1 MLAWLRRVARS
12 AERERFV
19 LRGSLLTAAWC
30 PGRLAADVDHLL
42 TGTCDLEAA
51 RAMTAR
57 VAAEPDPSPLDDL
70 SVEPIWADTPFP
82 GLRVRAV
89 VAGAPLQVDLG
100 WGDPLAVAPRPF
112 AVAGVPEPLLA
123 VRPETMIAWK
133 VHGLFEHGRGR
144 FRAKDLLDVWLL
156 DRAAIACAPTC
167 ARAASIVDDD
177 ALVASL
183 RVAFDSRGLP
193 FSAADRFV
201 SGEWGRSRGSRR
213 KWDALAKKGVWAA
226 PLPAYDEVLARV
238 RARVVPLLARAA
250 GVRAARSDGGR

>member
-1 MLAWLRRVARS
+1 MTAAMLAWLRRVARS

-30 PGRLAADVDHLL
+30 AGLDRGRVVGDVDHLL
-42 TGTCDLEAA
+42 VGPCDPDAA
-51 RAMTAR
+51 RAMAAR
-57 VAAEPDPSPLDDL
+57 VAAEPDEAPLEEV
-70 SVEPIWADTPFP
+70 SFEPIWADTPFP
-82 GLRVRAV
+82 GLRLRAV
-89 VAGAPLQVDLG
+89 AEGAPLQVDLG
-100 WGDPLAVAPRPF
+100 WGDPLAVAPWPF
-112 AVAGVPEPLLA
+112 PVAGVRAPLLA

-156 DRAAIACAPTC
+156 DRAVVI
-167 ARAASIVDDD
+167 DEG

-183 RVAFDSRGLP
+183 RVAFESRGLP
-193 FSAADRFV
+193 LSAADRFV

-238 RARVVPLLARAA
+238 RERVVPLLARAA
-250 GVRAARSDGGR
+250 RVTGARSGDAR